1 MFDLVF
7 VTKSKRTMGV
17 LRFHGGMGMSLFTA
31 IGVLFV
37 FSKEYEG
44 AILKLNGE
52 IAPRLLLNRAEG

>member
-1 MFDLVF
+1 
-7 VTKSKRTMGV
+7 MGQ
-17 LRFHGGMGMSLFTA
+17 SLFTA

-37 FSKEYEG
+37 FSKEYEV

>member
-1 MFDLVF
+1 
-7 VTKSKRTMGV
+7 MGILGV
-17 LRFHGGMGMSLFTA
+17 HEGMGQSLFTA